1 MVNLFL
7 PARKKKSNLS
17 LVNGRILPCTSSY
30 LTVGWPR
37 GYWPPIIPYGDSL
50 YGRSLKLVIFS
61 DPPAGYA
68 PRKSTQLGKN
78 MFICHIYMLFLWKW
92 FYVIFLRLF
101 YAGFFGDWLYVT
113 LLVWKRWIFLTM
125 PWPSKTE
132 DNESMRYHFWTK
144 PFYPISI
151 KYNHGDL

>member
-1 MVNLFL
+1 
-7 PARKKKSNLS
+7 
-17 LVNGRILPCTSSY
+17 VNGRILPCTSSY
-30 LTVGWPR
+30 LTCRLTQGLWTTHHP
-37 GYWPPIIPYGDSL
+37 L
-50 YGRSLKLVIFS
+50 
-61 DPPAGYA
+61 AGYA

-78 MFICHIYMLFLWKW
+78 MFICHIY
-92 FYVIFLRLF
+92 RLF
-101 YAGFFGDWLYVT
+101 FMELVLCDFLEIVLCWLFGDWLYVT

-125 PWPSKTE
+125 SWPSKTE